1 MSNPKRTRKEIREA
15 IKKIKIKR
23 ESGSVVKYSEGG
35 GKGGFRPNPDSTV
48 LGTMNSIIKEGY
60 NKK

>member
-1 MSNPKRTRKEIREA
+1 MSNKTNKVLGNVEPG
-15 IKKIKIKR
+15 IKR